1 MDEIKMDNSE
11 IICVE
16 VEENENGEIIYVEKI
31 ENDDYVVMDDDFC
44 VVECEIAT
52 SGENTNCLD
61 DNDSPQEYNPNEPVQ
76 IIFLRNFDE
85 DGDGNPIIL
94 KQEVG
99 TNDSEMV
106 DETLDDNNI
115 AAGNTLKTYVKKQQ
129 SFVKLEPV
137 SSSKYSTFKSSAKCH
152 SPTKTVAQT
161 QKLNALLQV
170 ASGKVSQMSK
180 PEASSQHEIK
190 PTDKRLMSNP
200 NIHIRRLSAFSQQRP
215 KLWSHRVDRRNF
227 DKDSL
232 LRNITNT
239 ASCQDGV
246 TRDSLS
252 KQSNI
257 KQMDSNMSKCEVNLQ
272 EVQMAVSKKVTE
284 LPYQCEVCDK
294 SFRQA
299 SSLVIHLKVH
309 AGKYTDNCV
318 IS

>member
-16 VEENENGEIIYVEKI
+16 VQENENGEIIYVEKI
-31 ENDDYVVMDDDFC
+31 ENEDYVVMDDDFC

-52 SGENTNCLD
+52 SGENPTFS
-61 DNDSPQEYNPNEPVQ
+61 DNSENSQSCSPNDPVE

-94 KQEVG
+94 KQEVD
-99 TNDSEMV
+99 TSDRELV
-106 DETLDDNNI
+106 DEISESTISVSNNI
-115 AAGNTLKTYVKKQQ
+115 KTYVKKHQ
-129 SFVKLEPV
+129 SFVKLEPITND
-137 SSSKYSTFKSSAKCH
+137 KFMKFQNPPKRHST
-152 SPTKTVAQT
+152 TKTTAQS

-170 ASGKVSQMSK
+170 ASGKVNQMSK
-180 PEASSQHEIK
+180 PQPPRQEVK
-190 PTDKRLMSNP
+190 TTDKRLLTNP
-200 NIHIRRLSAFSQQRP
+200 NIHIRRLNTFNQQRP

-227 DKDSL
+227 DKDNL
-232 LRNITNT
+232 LSNITNIT
-239 ASCQDGV
+239 SRQEGV
-246 TRDSLS
+246 T
-252 KQSNI
+252 KQIAI
-257 KQMDSNMSKCEVNLQ
+257 KQEENVPQYEVSSV
-272 EVQMAVSKKVTE
+272 EEPAVIRKKVKD
-284 LPYQCEVCDK
+284 LPFQCEMCDK

>member
-1 MDEIKMDNSE
+1 MKMDNSE

-52 SGENTNCLD
+52 SGDSTNCFD
-61 DNDSPQEYNPNEPVQ
+61 DNDSSQESNPNEPVQ

-99 TNDSEMV
+99 TNDGEIV
-106 DETLDDNNI
+106 DETLDDSV
-115 AAGNTLKTYVKKQQ
+115 AVGNTLKTYVKKQQ

-137 SSSKYSTFKSSAKCH
+137 SGSKYSTFKSSGKYH
-152 SPTKTVAQT
+152 SPTKTMAQT

-180 PEASSQHEIK
+180 PQASSQHEIK
-190 PTDKRLMSNP
+190 ATDRRLMTNP

-227 DKDSL
+227 DNDSL

-239 ASCQDGV
+239 SCQEAV
-246 TRDSLS
+246 SKDSLS
-252 KQSNI
+252 EQSND
-257 KQMDSNMSKCEVNLQ
+257 KQLDSNMSNCEVNLQ
-272 EVQMAVSKKVTE
+272 EVQTTVSKKLKD

>member
-1 MDEIKMDNSE
+1 MDNSE

-61 DNDSPQEYNPNEPVQ
+61 DTDSPQEYNNEPVQ

-137 SSSKYSTFKSSAKCH
+137 SGSKYSTFKSTAKCH

-170 ASGKVSQMSK
+170 ASGKVSQMTK

-239 ASCQDGV
+239 ASCQEGV
-246 TRDSLS
+246 TRDNLS

-272 EVQMAVSKKVTE
+272 EVQMAVSKKVKE

>member
-52 SGENTNCLD
+52 SGESTNCLD
-61 DNDSPQEYNPNEPVQ
+61 DNDSPQECNPNEPVQ

-85 DGDGNPIIL
+85 DGDGNPIVL
-94 KQEVG
+94 KQEIE
-99 TNDSEMV
+99 TNDSEIV
-106 DETLDDNNI
+106 EETLDDNV

-129 SFVKLEPV
+129 NFVKLEPV
-137 SSSKYSTFKSSAKCH
+137 SGSKYSTFKSSGKCH
-152 SPTKTVAQT
+152 SPTKTVTQT

-180 PEASSQHEIK
+180 PQVSSEHEIK
-190 PTDKRLMSNP
+190 ATDKQLMTNP

-239 ASCQDGV
+239 TSCQEAV
-246 TRDSLS
+246 TKDSLS
-252 KQSNI
+252 KQSNV
-257 KQMDSNMSKCEVNLQ
+257 KQLDSNMSKCEVNLQ
-272 EVQMAVSKKVTE
+272 EVQTAVSKKVKE
-284 LPYQCEVCDK
+284 LPYQCEVCDQ

>member
-1 MDEIKMDNSE
+1 MDNSE

-52 SGENTNCLD
+52 SGEGTNCLD
-61 DNDSPQEYNPNEPVQ
+61 DNDSPQECDPNEPVQ
-76 IIFLRNFDE
+76 IIFLRNCDE

-99 TNDSEMV
+99 TNVGEIV
-106 DETLDDNNI
+106 DETLDDSV
-115 AAGNTLKTYVKKQQ
+115 AAGNTLRTYVKKQ
-129 SFVKLEPV
+129 SYVKLGPV
-137 SSSKYSTFKSSAKCH
+137 SGSKYTTFKSSGKCH
-152 SPTKTVAQT
+152 STTKTVAQT

-170 ASGKVSQMSK
+170 ASGKVCQMSK
-180 PEASSQHEIK
+180 PQASLQHEIK
-190 PTDKRLMSNP
+190 PTDRRLMTNP
-200 NIHIRRLSAFSQQRP
+200 NIHVRRLNTFSQQRP

-232 LRNITNT
+232 LSNITNIT
-239 ASCQDGV
+239 SCQEGV
-246 TRDSLS
+246 TRDSFS
-252 KQSNI
+252 KESNVE
-257 KQMDSNMSKCEVNLQ
+257 QLDSNMSKCEVNSQ
-272 EVQMAVSKKVTE
+272 EVQTAVSKKLKD

-309 AGKYTDNCV
+309 AGKYTDSCV